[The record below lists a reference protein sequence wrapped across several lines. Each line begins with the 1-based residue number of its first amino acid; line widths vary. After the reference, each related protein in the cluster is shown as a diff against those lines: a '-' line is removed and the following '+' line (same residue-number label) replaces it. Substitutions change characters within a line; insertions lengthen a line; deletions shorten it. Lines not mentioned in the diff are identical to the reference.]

1 VDIKLWGRPGA
12 LTEQKT
18 MPIFVISFTASHQDE
33 SLNSITA
40 LFRKLVFSKNA
51 LIASRFSCLYL

>member
-40 LFRKLVFSKNA
+40 LASE
-51 LIASRFSCLYL
+51 IARNRFSFQEIQEIA